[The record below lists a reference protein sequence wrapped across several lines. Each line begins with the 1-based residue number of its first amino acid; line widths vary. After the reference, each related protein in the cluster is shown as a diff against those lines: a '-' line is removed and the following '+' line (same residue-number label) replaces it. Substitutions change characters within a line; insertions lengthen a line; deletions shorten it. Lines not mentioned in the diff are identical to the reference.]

1 MAMVKARNEWR
12 TKTGLQDEVSAKA
25 AREGAGRRRGV
36 SLGDEPSGSP
46 TPTASH
52 LSVPV
57 DQSIMTGFDI
67 CGNSA
72 CHASCEGTDVGT
84 GRYCERPIIV
94 RDKLRAT
101 ERQEASEALRCN
113 EKCHL

>member
-12 TKTGLQDEVSAKA
+12 TKIGPQDEVSAKA
-25 AREGAGRRRGV
+25 AREGAGRRKAV
-36 SLGDEPSGSP
+36 SLGDEPSEGP

-52 LSVPV
+52 LPVPV
-57 DQSIMTGFDI
+57 DQSIMAGFDI
-67 CGNSA
+67 CGNNA
-72 CHASCEGTDVGT
+72 CHASREGTNVGP
-84 GRYCERPIIV
+84 GRYWERPVIV